1 MNTEFEEKIKKIKIV
16 ITDVDGV
23 LTDGG
28 MYYNDKGECMK
39 KFNTKDSM
47 GMELLLEN
55 GIKTIFMTRENSK
68 IVEERV
74 KKIKIVELYSGIVK
88 KEKVIPEIL
97 KKYDV
102 VPDQI
107 AYIGDDLNDLQII
120 NSIGFSA
127 TPSDGNYMIKKNVDY
142 TCEIAGGMGAFRE
155 FADLIV
161 KKKMD

>member
-107 AYIGDDLNDLQII
+107 A
-120 NSIGFSA
+120 
-127 TPSDGNYMIKKNVDY
+127 
-142 TCEIAGGMGAFRE
+142 
-155 FADLIV
+155 
-161 KKKMD
+161 

>member
-1 MNTEFEEKIKKIKIV
+1 M
-16 ITDVDGV
+16 
-23 LTDGG
+23 
-28 MYYNDKGECMK
+28 
-39 KFNTKDSM
+39 
-47 GMELLLEN
+47 
-55 GIKTIFMTRENSK
+55 
-68 IVEERV
+68 
-74 KKIKIVELYSGIVK
+74 
-88 KEKVIPEIL
+88 IPEIL